1 MAKRTVSEKII
12 SVLLIAHVIVMGFS
26 GFLNAY
32 AEDSGAESCSSK
44 VVIGIFH
51 FLAINKD

>member
-1 MAKRTVSEKII
+1 MAKRTVSGKII

-32 AEDSGAESCSSK
+32 AEDSGSARKMAAGRKPHSRASR
-44 VVIGIFH
+44 
-51 FLAINKD
+51 LAGN